1 MAGCLTEVLHSQALV
16 PGLPASE
23 VQHAAPGEGN
33 GSKDDSSKPM
43 YLSAFLGYQAGMT
56 HVVRKLDRPW
66 SKVHK
71 KEVVEVVSI
80 VETMPFMTVGNVGC
94 TETL

>member
-1 MAGCLTEVLHSQALV
+1 MSHRKFSTPRHWFLGF
-16 PGLPASE
+16 LPQKYST
-23 VQHAAPGEGN
+23 QHQGKVMGFP
-33 GSKDDSSKPM
+33 KDDSSKPM

-71 KEVVEVVSI
+71 KEVVEVVTI

-94 TETL
+94 TEML